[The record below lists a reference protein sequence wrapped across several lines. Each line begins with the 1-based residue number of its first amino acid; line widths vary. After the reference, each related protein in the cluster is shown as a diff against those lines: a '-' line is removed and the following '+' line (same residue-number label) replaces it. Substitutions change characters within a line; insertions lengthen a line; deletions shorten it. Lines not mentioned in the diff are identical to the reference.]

1 MKRSWYRAAAIA
13 GLLLLALV
21 DAACSTPEAAAAS
34 CTKAA
39 PDCKPRLT
47 FVDTAGHA
55 YAPDALAG
63 KVVVVN
69 FWATWCHPCQA
80 EIPAFSRV
88 YAGYQ
93 ANKDL
98 GKDVVMLGVMTDN
111 PDEATLLNFTSDHEL
126 LYPVVRA
133 DRDILMAFQYPEAI
147 PTTFIYGRSGK
158 LEVSHRGPMNDA
170 DLKKTIDKLLAEK

>member
-1 MKRSWYRAAAIA
+1 MTRTWMARGAALA
-13 GLLLLALV
+13 GLLLLGLT
-21 DAACSTPEAAAAS
+21 AASCSTPEAAAAS

-39 PDCKPRLT
+39 PDCKPKVT

-55 YAPDALAG
+55 YAPETLAG

-69 FWATWCHPCQA
+69 FWATWCKPCMA

-88 YAGYQ
+88 YSSYQ
-93 ANKDL
+93 
-98 GKDVVMLGVMTDN
+98 GSKDVVMLGVMTDN
-111 PDEATLLNFTSDHEL
+111 PDEMALLNFMSDHEL

-147 PTTFIYGRSGK
+147 PTTFVYGRSGK
-158 LEVSHRGPMNDA
+158 LEVSHRGPMND
-170 DLKKTIDKLLAEK
+170 DELKPIIDKLLAEK

>member
-1 MKRSWYRAAAIA
+1 MTRTWMARAAAVA
-13 GLLLLALV
+13 GLCVLGLSASS
-21 DAACSTPEAAAAS
+21 CSTPEAAAAS

-39 PDCKPRLT
+39 PDCKPKVT

-55 YAPDALAG
+55 YAPEALAG

-69 FWATWCHPCQA
+69 FWATWCKPCMA

-88 YAGYQ
+88 YSSYQ
-93 ANKDL
+93 GK
-98 GKDVVMLGVMTDN
+98 KDVVMLGVMTDN

-133 DRDILMAFQYPEAI
+133 DRDIQMAFQYPDAI
-147 PTTFIYGRSGK
+147 PTTFVYGRSGK
-158 LEVSHRGPMNDA
+158 LEASHRGPMND
-170 DLKKTIDKLLAEK
+170 DELKALIDKLLAEK